1 MTALRKTDEI
11 FTAEEYLAFELE
23 ARRRHEFV
31 GGHIY
36 AMAGTTVV
44 HADICG
50 NIYAALHA
58 QLRGKPCRPFTTEIK
73 LKVRALSDENFYYPD
88 VMVACDPADNAELWR
103 ERPSV
108 VFEVLSPSSM
118 RTDFDKFFVYQ
129 HIPTLQV
136 YAVVA
141 QTHRLVTL
149 FVRTAEGWKR
159 STLSDPAASL
169 PLDSIGCQLSLA
181 QIYEGIDFAAA
192 QLARKIND

>member
-1 MTALRKTDEI
+1 MTAVPKVDEV

-23 ARRRHEFV
+23 NQRRHEFV
-31 GGHIY
+31 GGRIY

-50 NIYAALHA
+50 NIYAAFHA
-58 QLRGKPCRPFTTEIK
+58 QLRGKPCRPYTTEIK
-73 LKVRALSDENFYYPD
+73 LKVRALSDENYYYPD

-108 VFEVLSPSSM
+108 VFEVISPSSS

-129 HIPTLQV
+129 HIPTLQL
-136 YAVVA
+136 YSVVEQSCA
-141 QTHRLVTL
+141 LVTL
-149 FVRTAEGWKR
+149 FARTAEGWRR
-159 STLSDPAASL
+159 STVTDLAAQL

-181 QIYEGIDFAAA
+181 QIYEGIDFAVP
-192 QLARKIND
+192 K